1 VLAGLVTGTRP
12 LFTRDSRPFLAV
24 ELEDLSGS
32 LEVTVWPDLYE
43 QTREL
48 WMEGNILLVLVRV
61 RERGERLQ
69 VGVQRVALYQAGGG
83 APFAIPDWL
92 STSKFEVR
100 SSKPEGR
107 TSNLEPRA
115 SNVKPRASTVLRIA
129 LEETEDEAADR
140 ARVAAL
146 VACLHDFPG
155 DDPVRLRVRQADG
168 QEVEL
173 ALPSAR
179 ACDELVERLRA
190 AVGETGRVEPA
201 TLTARAETA
210 QSA

>member
-1 VLAGLVTGTRP
+1 
-12 LFTRDSRPFLAV
+12 
-24 ELEDLSGS
+24 
-32 LEVTVWPDLYE
+32 
-43 QTREL
+43 
-48 WMEGNILLVLVRV
+48 
-61 RERGERLQ
+61 

-92 STSKFEVR
+92 SAVGPR
-100 SSKPEGR
+100 PSSPAPAVTGLAGGSHAGR
-107 TSNLEPRA
+107 EQRTESIEQRPA
-115 SNVKPRASTVLRIA
+115 AVLRIT

-146 VACLHDFPG
+146 VACLRDFPG

-179 ACDELVERLRA
+179 ACEELVERLRA
-190 AVGETGRVEPA
+190 AVGEQGRVEVQ
-201 TLTARAETA
+201 TETTTTAALDHA
-210 QSA
+210 

>member
-1 VLAGLVTGTRP
+1 M
-12 LFTRDSRPFLAV
+12 
-24 ELEDLSGS
+24 EDLSGS

-61 RERGERLQ
+61 RERGERLT

-92 STSKFEVR
+92 STSKFEAR
-100 SSKPEGR
+100 SPNIEHR
-107 TSNLEPRA
+107 TSNVEPRA
-115 SNVKPRASTVLRIA
+115 SAVLRIT
-129 LEETEDEAADR
+129 LEETDDEAADR
-140 ARVAAL
+140 ARVGAL
-146 VACLHDFPG
+146 VACLRDFPS

-179 ACDELVERLRA
+179 ACEELAERLRA
-190 AVGETGRVEPA
+190 VVGEQGRVEVENRA
-201 TLTARAETA
+201 TLAPAP
-210 QSA
+210 

>member
-1 VLAGLVTGTRP
+1 
-12 LFTRDSRPFLAV
+12 V

-69 VGVQRVALYQAGGG
+69 VGVQRIALYQAGGG

-92 STSKFEVR
+92 AAGSKLEVR
-100 SSKPEGR
+100 GSKLEGR
-107 TSNLEPRA
+107 ASSLE
-115 SNVKPRASTVLRIA
+115 PRASTVLRVT

-140 ARVAAL
+140 ARVGAL
-146 VACLHDFPG
+146 VACLRDFPG
-155 DDPVRLRVRQADG
+155 DDPVRLRVRQSDG

-179 ACDELVERLRA
+179 ACEELVERLA
-190 AVGETGRVEPA
+190 EVVGEQGRVEIEQISGKDLDIHA
-201 TLTARAETA
+201 
-210 QSA
+210 SV